1 MPQRQSISC
10 LFSCILL
17 WTGILVSGQKR
28 DSTKIREV
36 QKVEIFKKNERTII
50 PPQRMSSEI
59 IEKLNNNSVADV
71 LRYFSGVQIK
81 DYGGI
86 GGLKTVDI
94 RSMGAQHVGVFYDGI
109 PIGNAQ
115 NGIVDLGKFSLD
127 DLEEIT
133 LYNGQKSDIFQP
145 ARDFGSSGT
154 IYLQPKKPLFKDGK
168 TTHLSI
174 RTKSGSIQ
182 TFNPSFRWEQKISN
196 TIAASISGEYLDT
209 DGIYKFRYYRKFPNG
224 QIAYDTIARRHDADV
239 KSKRLEASV
248 NGDLKNGKWDLRA
261 YAYLSNRGLPG
272 AIVNGHFGDEGQR
285 LKDASYFIQG
295 SWQQKISPKIQT
307 QLKAKFAYDYNRYI
321 DTLAPQRPK
330 IDNQYFQREFY
341 ISSSTLYQIN
351 QNWDTSAAVD
361 FQYNN
366 MGANGIYNFS
376 YPRRYTLLV
385 ALASN
390 YRWGRLKAQGSL
402 LGTFVQNKV
411 LQNAAPRDENKWT
424 PAVFLSYQPF
434 SNHDFFLKA
443 FYKQVFRLP
452 TFNEMYYK
460 VLGISLLKP
469 EFTHQYDAGFTYRKN
484 FRRGIV
490 KNISFNADAYY
501 NDVTNKITSSFNGN
515 MFIWMNLSLGKVE
528 IIGTDINLQ
537 SEIET
542 GEWRIRPLLSY
553 TYQRA
558 RDFTDPKKSYYGDQ
572 IPYTPWN
579 SGSFALMTDYRSW
592 SFNYSFIYVGER
604 YDASQNNIKYNHLQ
618 PWYTHD
624 LSVQKLFKLNRHQL
638 KASLEVNNI
647 FNQYYDVVLNYPMPG
662 RNFRFTLNFTL

>member
-1 MPQRQSISC
+1 MLKRLHSFC
-10 LFSCILL
+10 LFLL
-17 WTGILVSGQKR
+17 LLIFAAGYTFGQKKDTTR
-28 DSTKIREV
+28 IREV
-36 QKVEIFKKNERTII
+36 EAVDIFKKNSRTVIQ
-50 PPQRMSSEI
+50 PQKLTSDI
-59 IEKLNNNSVADV
+59 IEKLNNNSVADA

-81 DYGGI
+81 DYGGV

-94 RSMGAQHVGVFYDGI
+94 RSLGAQHVGVFYDGI

-115 NGIVDLGKFSLD
+115 NGIVDLGKFSLN

-145 ARDFGSSGT
+145 AKDFGSSGT
-154 IYLQPKKPLFKDGK
+154 IYLQPKKPVFRDSR
-168 TTHLSI
+168 TTNLAV

-182 TFNPSFRWEQKISN
+182 TFNPSFRLEQKLSN
-196 TIAASISGEYLDT
+196 SVSASFSGEYLDT
-209 DGIYKFRYYRKFPNG
+209 DGIYKFRYYRKYPNG
-224 QIAYDTIARRHDADV
+224 QIAYDTIAKRHDADV
-239 KSKRLEASV
+239 KAKRFETSI

-272 AIVNGHFGDEGQR
+272 AIVNGRFGDEGQR
-285 LKDASYFIQG
+285 LKDANYFVQG
-295 SWQQKISPKIQT
+295 SWMQKIFPKVQT

-330 IDNQYFQREFY
+330 IDNQYIQREFY

-351 QNWDTSAAVD
+351 NNWDAAISAD

-366 MGANGIYNFS
+366 MAANLYNFS
-376 YPRRYTLLV
+376 YPKRYTTLL
-385 ALASN
+385 ALATN

-411 LQNAAPRDENKWT
+411 LQNAAPGDENKWT
-424 PAVFLSYQPF
+424 PALFINYQPF
-434 SNHDFFLKA
+434 SQHEFYLKA

-452 TFNEMYYK
+452 TFNEIYYK
-460 VLGISLLKP
+460 TLGMSLLKP
-469 EFTHQYDAGFTYRKN
+469 EFTHQYDFGFTYRKN
-484 FRRGIV
+484 FSRGIV
-490 KNISFNADAYY
+490 KNISLNVDGYY
-501 NDVTNKITSSFNGN
+501 NDVTNKITSTFNSN

-528 IIGTDINLQ
+528 IIGTDVNLQ
-537 SEIET
+537 SELEL
-542 GEWRIRPLLSY
+542 GQWRIRPLLTY

-558 RDFTDPKKSYYGDQ
+558 RDFTDPKKSYYGHQ

-579 SGSFALMTDYRSW
+579 SGSFALMTEYKSW
-592 SFNYSFIYVGER
+592 GLNYSFVYVGER
-604 YDASQNNIKYNHLQ
+604 YDSSQNNIQYNYLL

-624 LSVQKLFKLNRHQL
+624 LSVQKTFKLNKHQL
-638 KASLEVNNI
+638 KASLEVNNL

-662 RNFRFTLNFTL
+662 RNFRFILNFTL